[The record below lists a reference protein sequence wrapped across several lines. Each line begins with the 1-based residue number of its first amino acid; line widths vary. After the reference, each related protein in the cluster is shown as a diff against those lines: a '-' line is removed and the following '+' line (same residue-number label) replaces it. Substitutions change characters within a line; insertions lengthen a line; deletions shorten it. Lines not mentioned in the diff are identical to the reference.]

1 MGVTTL
7 ELEAATNGFILKYRD
22 PEIERG
28 NRGDGCWQDP
38 WKTVVFNKAEEL
50 VSVIAAII
58 PTMSLADAEEA
69 KADSFNEAFDEALK
83 GVSHG

>member
-28 NRGDGCWQDP
+28 NRGDGCWKDP
-38 WKTVVFNKAEEL
+38 WKAVVFNKAEEL

-58 PTMSLADAEEA
+58 PTMSLEDAEEA

>member
-38 WKTVVFNKAEEL
+38 WKSVVFNKAEEL
-50 VSVIAAII
+50 VSVIAALL
-58 PTMSLADAEEA
+58 PAMSVEDEAEA
-69 KADSFNEAFDEALK
+69 RTNSFNEAFDEALK

>member
-38 WKTVVFNKAEEL
+38 WKSVVFNKAEEL
-50 VSVIAAII
+50 VSVIAAIL
-58 PTMSLADAEEA
+58 PTMTAEDAAEA
-69 KADSFNEAFDEALK
+69 RSDSFNEAFDEALK